1 MHGLG
6 DHPTSPKLFA
16 CFLLLARAF
25 VCGGDLLAMFN
36 RGGSCCYFHCEI
48 VRVVFFS
55 SSVVV
60 SYFFSINM
68 CWGFFARGHF
78 EKMKQ
83 GLDIKE
89 HVGCS
94 DSYSEEFD
102 PYDIFFL
109 KWSLEQRNGLIDF
122 DRYSLCP
129 LKEIRV
135 VLGLTANTK
144 EGTK

>member
-1 MHGLG
+1 M
-6 DHPTSPKLFA
+6 
-16 CFLLLARAF
+16 
-25 VCGGDLLAMFN
+25 
-36 RGGSCCYFHCEI
+36 
-48 VRVVFFS
+48 VFFS